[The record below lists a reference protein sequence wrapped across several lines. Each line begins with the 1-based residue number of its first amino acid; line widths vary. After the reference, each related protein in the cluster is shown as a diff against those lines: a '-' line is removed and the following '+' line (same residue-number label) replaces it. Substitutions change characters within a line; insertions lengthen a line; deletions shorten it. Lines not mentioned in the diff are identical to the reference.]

1 EEVEEDLLLEVE
13 QVVEERYHFLVKDHR
28 LTFHGICQ
36 ECYEKEKRNQSV

>member
-1 EEVEEDLLLEVE
+1 
-13 QVVEERYHFLVKDHR
+13 DHR